1 MYILQIFFKPCIY
14 IFKVFESEEGG
25 VLQKKLRCITEKKRK
40 KTTKRR
46 CITEKKEEGGVLQ
59 KKYEYLFIERN
70 NDNLGY
76 DGVYYK
82 RKGNILRNVRV

>member
-1 MYILQIFFKPCIY
+1 VVYFITYIDMYILQIFFKPCIY

-46 CITEKKEEGGVLQ
+46 CITEKKRRRRCITE
-59 KKYEYLFIERN
+59 KI
-70 NDNLGY
+70 
-76 DGVYYK
+76 
-82 RKGNILRNVRV
+82 